1 MATTKAKKS
10 QVLEKVRDYLQES
23 KNLVFTEYR
32 GMNVEQVTTLRTT
45 LRKAGVK
52 YKIVKNT
59 LIKKLA
65 KEMGMQDLDKHLKG
79 PVGVVFL
86 GKDVAAGAKTVLEF
100 AKKNELFVIKA
111 GYVEGKSLGI
121 ESLKALASLPPREVM
136 LAILLGTL
144 QAPIKGF
151 MTVARGNTQKLVYA
165 LNALKDKKAKA
176 A

>member
-1 MATTKAKKS
+1 MATTKAKKGK
-10 QVLEKVRDYLQES
+10 VLDLVRGYLQES
-23 KNLVFTEYR
+23 KNLVLTEYR
-32 GMNVEQVTTLRTT
+32 GMNVGQVTALRST

-59 LIKKLA
+59 LVKKLA
-65 KEMGMQDLDKHLKG
+65 KEMDIQALGEHLKG

-100 AKKNELFVIKA
+100 AKKNELFVIKT
-111 GYVEGKSLGI
+111 GFIEGKMLGLN
-121 ESLKALASLPPREVM
+121 SLKAMAALPSREVM
-136 LAILLGTL
+136 LAILLGTM
-144 QAPIKGF
+144 QAPVKGF
-151 MTVARGNTQKLVYA
+151 MTVARGNTQKLVYV

>member
-1 MATTKAKKS
+1 MATTKARKEL
-10 QVLEKVRDYLQES
+10 VLEKVRGYLQES
-23 KNLVFTEYR
+23 KNLVITEYR
-32 GMNVEQVTTLRTT
+32 GMNVEQVTQLRTV
-45 LRKAGVK
+45 LRKAGVR

-59 LIKKLA
+59 LVKKLA
-65 KEMGMQDLDKHLKG
+65 KELDIHDLDKHLKG

-100 AKKNELFVIKA
+100 AKKNELFVIKS
-111 GYVEGKSLGI
+111 GYIEGKALGI
-121 ESLKALASLPPREVM
+121 DGLKAMAALPSREVM

-144 QAPIKGF
+144 QAPVKGF

-165 LNALKDKKAKA
+165 LNALKEKKSKA